1 MIEFNPI
8 RGRGQGLNSPH
19 AVDISIVKNEA
30 CRCAVCQQAAV
41 RIGDPPLGGA
51 DAPAPVQDK
60 AFGLY
65 DARCGRDWTQQRN
78 LELER
83 GLSTAFVV
91 DQIGW

>member
-1 MIEFNPI
+1 M
-8 RGRGQGLNSPH
+8 
-19 AVDISIVKNEA
+19 
-30 CRCAVCQQAAV
+30 CQQAAV

-65 DARCGRDWTQQRN
+65 DARCGRDWTHQRN

-83 GLSTAFVV
+83 RLSNAFVV